1 MVVNHSLS
9 AVSLVSTIRTNR
21 LAMNITRTFVCLLLL
36 IVALPGLKAENP
48 TEGDYYK
55 ITPLEIP
62 EGVVLECS
70 AVQMMPDGRLAAAS
84 RRGEIWMVENPLAA
98 TVPASNFSR
107 FAHGLHEP
115 LSLAEK
121 DGWLYATQRPDV
133 SRLIDEDGD
142 GKADVFEVVAD
153 GWGITGD
160 YHEYAFGSKFDAN
173 GDIWV
178 VLCLTGSFD
187 SNGLYRGWC
196 VRVKPDGST
205 VPTVSGIRSPGGI
218 GANAAGDIFY
228 TDNQGPWNGTCH
240 LKQLI
245 PGKFVGHPGGFKWYK
260 NAEAFMGKQPTQPQ
274 SKTRTVEQAKKIPE
288 FELPIIMFPYNK
300 MGKSASGVT
309 CDRSG
314 GKFGPFSEQL
324 FVSDQSDSTV
334 MRVYLEKVNGHYQ
347 GACFPFLEG
356 FSSGNVATEITE
368 DGAMFVGGTNRGWG
382 CRGPKPF
389 ALERVNW
396 TGRVPFEVHQMRATK
411 DGFDLVFTQAVDS
424 KTAGNVESYTLQTY
438 TYIYQS
444 AYGSPEVD
452 HTAPIITAAKVSDDG
467 LLVSLA
473 VEGLQQG
480 HVHELTSAGVTNAGG
495 HPLLHDKA
503 YYTLNYR
510 VE

>member
-1 MVVNHSLS
+1 MVSMLFPTDWSSRFFRQRIPAMSNVRMIVGYLAIS
-9 AVSLVSTIRTNR
+9 AVAHI
-21 LAMNITRTFVCLLLL
+21 A
-36 IVALPGLKAENP
+36 AAAEP
-48 TEGDYYK
+48 IESDYYK

-84 RRGEIWMVENPLAA
+84 RRGEIWMIDNPLASR
-98 TVPASNFSR
+98 VPASSFQR

-115 LSLAEK
+115 LSLTQR

-133 SRLIDEDGD
+133 SRLRDTSGD
-142 GKADVFEVVAD
+142 GVADEFEVVAD

-187 SNGLYRGWC
+187 SNTLYRGWC

-218 GANAAGDIFY
+218 GANADGDIFY

-240 LKQLI
+240 LKHLI
-245 PGKFVGHPGGFKWYK
+245 PGKFVGHPGGFKWYDE
-260 NAEAFMGKQPTQPQ
+260 AESVLGKRPREPE
-274 SKTRTVEQAKKIPE
+274 SKTRAIDQAKKIPE
-288 FELPIIMFPYNK
+288 FELPVIMFPYNK

-309 CDRSG
+309 CDTTG
-314 GKFGPFSEQL
+314 GRFGPFGGQI

-334 MRVYLEKVNGHYQ
+334 MRVYLEKVQGHYQ

-356 FSSGNVATEITE
+356 FASGNVATEITS
-368 DGAMFVGGTNRGWG
+368 DGVMFVGGTNRGWG

-396 TGRVPFEVHQMRATK
+396 TGRVPFEIKEMRATK
-411 DGFDLVFTQAVDS
+411 VGFDLQFTLPVDPDF
-424 KTAGNVESYTLQTY
+424 AGDVASYDMETY

-452 HTAPIITAAKVSDDG
+452 HTQPTIKSATVSEDRRTVR
-467 LLVSLA
+467 LV
-473 VEGLQQG
+473 VEGLQEG
-480 HVHELTSAGVTNAGG
+480 HVHELTSRGVRSSGG
-495 HPLLHDKA
+495 LPLLHDKA

-510 VE
+510 VK